1 MTEKMKTV
9 CVGRFLVDLPVH
21 ARVGLSHEMIDGFA
35 IATVEESE
43 PAFRARLAAREAA
56 IQARGPATDGT
67 GGIVEATDLR
77 VDDMLGRIFMYGRN
91 RGYLMEGERRVDD
104 EFVSVE
110 AHAHTGGVSFTL
122 SMKVADA
129 ADARRAAGLLARL
142 KLKGETEVPA
152 LPGFCIGRALF
163 AEPLPP
169 HNTEHVVMHI
179 GLPDHPDL
187 GMAFSSLPGGGGERS
202 LLTRV
207 ADMDADAGPDEMLR
221 VTRLR
226 AGKRD
231 IGDFPG
237 EESLERVREFNFA
250 TTFGFMWESEG
261 VKDNPLKPFLLLE
274 LHAGISPEPGGKPA
288 DASLHEDALIALW
301 DAIASSIRLRPNG
314 PPPPDP
320 RADPPGPTLGTTAN
334 AGDVCPQSGWWQCRE
349 GGPGVDVHG
358 GQVQYIRQ
366 GERMPQALL
375 LPRQTLWQKVRRI
388 QPSAESPRLTAWT
401 LVDKRMRPRVV
412 SVVALAQAGA
422 PVVSGE
428 MAGAES
434 RNGPQA
440 AVGSYVRTGETC
452 PASGWWRCE
461 ETHALDGT
469 RWFARGSVLPVATF
483 QVPPGVFAR
492 ADGPEVIQRRSLWQL
507 VRQVEAPAVA
517 SALSPSQAQPA
528 RPADSGQ
535 SANEP
540 PAPA

>member
-1 MTEKMKTV
+1 
-9 CVGRFLVDLPVH
+9 
-21 ARVGLSHEMIDGFA
+21 
-35 IATVEESE
+35 
-43 PAFRARLAAREAA
+43 
-56 IQARGPATDGT
+56 
-67 GGIVEATDLR
+67 
-77 VDDMLGRIFMYGRN
+77 
-91 RGYLMEGERRVDD
+91 
-104 EFVSVE
+104 
-110 AHAHTGGVSFTL
+110 
-122 SMKVADA
+122 MKVADA
-129 ADARRAAGLLARL
+129 DDARRAAGLLARL

-152 LPGFCIGRALF
+152 SPGFCIGRALF

-187 GMAFSSLPGGGGERS
+187 GMAFSSLPGGGRGERS

-207 ADMDADAGPDEMLR
+207 ADMDSDAGPDEMLR

-261 VKDNPLKPFLLLE
+261 VKDDLLKPFLSLE
-274 LHAGISPEPGGKPA
+274 LQAGISPEPGGKPA
-288 DASLHEDALIALW
+288 DASLHEDAVIALW

-314 PPPPDP
+314 PPP
-320 RADPPGPTLGTTAN
+320 ADPPADSPDQPPGPELGTTAN

-349 GGPGVDVHG
+349 GRPGIDVHG
-358 GQVQYIRQ
+358 GQVQYMRQ

-401 LVDKRMRPRVV
+401 LIDKRMRPRVV
-412 SVVALAQAGA
+412 SVVALAEAGA
-422 PVVSGE
+422 PVLSGE
-428 MAGAES
+428 MGGAELQAAP
-434 RNGPQA
+434 RA

-492 ADGPEVIQRRSLWQL
+492 AEGPEVIQRRSLWQL
-507 VRQVEAPAVA
+507 VRQVEAPAVTSVA
-517 SALSPSQAQPA
+517 APSQTQAVRA
-528 RPADSGQ
+528 AGSGQ

-540 PAPA
+540 PALV